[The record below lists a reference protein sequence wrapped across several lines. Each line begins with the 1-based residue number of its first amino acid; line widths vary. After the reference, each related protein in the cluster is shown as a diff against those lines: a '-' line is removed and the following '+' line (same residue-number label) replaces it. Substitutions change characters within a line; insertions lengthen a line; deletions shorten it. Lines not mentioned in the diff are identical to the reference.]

1 MIWIFYNE
9 PISCFLTI
17 FLNLFGGRGGRRS
30 ALDAETKARLA
41 NWKESFSLSLLTTNQ
56 NFKRFIKDILKK
68 FNDPQEVQRVGL
80 LVQKAEDRLNDIIRR
95 QNEHTKKLIETEK
108 MTEELI
114 TEAEDLQKN
123 STSVWS
129 AAYWL
134 NKKYQILIFGGI
146 VLILVLI
153 LIFVFK

>member
-1 MIWIFYNE
+1 M
-9 PISCFLTI
+9 
-17 FLNLFGGRGGRRS
+17 
-30 ALDAETKARLA
+30 
-41 NWKESFSLSLLTTNQ
+41 
-56 NFKRFIKDILKK
+56 
-68 FNDPQEVQRVGL
+68 GL

-114 TEAEDLQKN
+114 TGAEDLNKN
-123 STSVWS
+123 SQSVWS

-146 VLILVLI
+146 VLILVLV
-153 LIFVFK
+153 LIFIFK